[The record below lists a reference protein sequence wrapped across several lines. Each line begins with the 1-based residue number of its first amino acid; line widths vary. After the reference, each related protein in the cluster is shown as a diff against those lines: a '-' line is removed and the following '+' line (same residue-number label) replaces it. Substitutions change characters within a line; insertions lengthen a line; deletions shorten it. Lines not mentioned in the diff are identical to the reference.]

1 MRLRLT
7 AGCRFYCTHVE
18 LRHTSPSFWPTAFPL
33 LLPRSGKALNPCK
46 VQAAPTVWGSVC
58 QDPHLHVLLRA
69 HLPCFLWPKLEA
81 HPPPSLQRPHFAI
94 FLEQVHVM
102 SFFPAEA
109 NCDSASAIAENFAN
123 YSVSSTLDLEWST
136 YLQFLLRL

>member
-1 MRLRLT
+1 MRLT

-18 LRHTSPSFWPTAFPL
+18 LRHTSPSFCPTAFPL

-46 VQAAPTVWGSVC
+46 VQAAPTVWGSEC

-81 HPPPSLQRPHFAI
+81 HPPTPYRGLILPYFWNKSMSRTSSQLRPIVIQLLPLLRILLIIQWA
-94 FLEQVHVM
+94 VHL
-102 SFFPAEA
+102 P
-109 NCDSASAIAENFAN
+109 
-123 YSVSSTLDLEWST
+123 LEWST
-136 YLQFLLRL
+136 CLQFLLRL